1 MKDYF
6 SILHLVPS
14 LVISPTEVESAWREL
29 NDSASDSQSG
39 EAAADWNEARA
50 VLSDDVLRLDHWIK
64 LKSPDEPADRSI
76 DPSLM
81 DLFSTI
87 GPAIAETEAVI
98 NRQNAATTALAKALL
113 TKEAIAAQ
121 FKIQEMLQK
130 INSAKSELIDEFSTF
145 ELQADQGKF
154 ASSQRALGQLKF
166 LKRWE
171 EQCQE
176 KLLGLIHS

>member
-6 SILHLVPS
+6 AILGLAPS
-14 LVISPTEVESAWREL
+14 LVVPVSEIEAAWRNL
-29 NDSASDSQSG
+29 NDTAAESESG
-39 EAAADWNEARA
+39 ETSPDWNEARA
-50 VLSDDVLRLDHWIK
+50 VLSDDVRRLEHWLK
-64 LKSPDEPADRSI
+64 LKAPDEPADRSI

-81 DLFSTI
+81 DLFSAI
-87 GPAIAETEAVI
+87 GPAIAETESVI
-98 NRQNAATTALAKALL
+98 TRQNSATTALAKALL

-121 FKIQEMLQK
+121 LQVQEMLQK
-130 INSAKSELIDEFSTF
+130 VGTAKSVLTAGFPCF
-145 ELQADQGKF
+145 EE
-154 ASSQRALGQLKF
+154 ASRHGDFTAATRALGQLKF

>member
-6 SILHLVPS
+6 AILNLAPS
-14 LVISPTEVESAWREL
+14 LVVSTKEVEAAWRAL
-29 NDSASDSQSG
+29 NDGATDSESG
-39 EAAADWNEARA
+39 ETSPDWNEARA
-50 VLSDDVLRLDHWIK
+50 VLSDDVRRLEHWLK
-64 LKSPDEPADRSI
+64 LKAPDEPADRSI

-81 DLFSTI
+81 DLFSAI
-87 GPAIAETEAVI
+87 GPAIATTEEVI
-98 NRQNAATTALAKALL
+98 TRQRTATTALAKALL

-121 FKIQEMLQK
+121 LQIQEMLQK
-130 INSAKSELIDEFSTF
+130 TGAAKSALIDQFPQF
-145 ELQADQGKF
+145 EDEASQGKF
-154 ASSQRALGQLKF
+154 TSASRSLGQLKF

>member
-6 SILHLVPS
+6 SILNLSPS
-14 LVISPTEVESAWREL
+14 LVVTPTEVEAAWRAL
-29 NDSASDSQSG
+29 NDSPSDSKSE
-39 EAAADWNEARA
+39 EAAADWNEARS

-64 LKSPDEPADRSI
+64 QQAPDDPADRSI

-87 GPAIAETEAVI
+87 GPAIAETEGVI
-98 NRQNAATTALAKALL
+98 NRQKAATTALAKALL

-121 FKIQEMLQK
+121 LQIQEMLRK
-130 INSAKSELIDEFSTF
+130 ISSSKSVLIDEFLTF
-145 ELQADQGKF
+145 ESQAAQGEF

>member
-6 SILHLVPS
+6 SILDLAPS
-14 LVISPTEVESAWREL
+14 LVIAPTDVEAAWRAL
-29 NDSASDSQSG
+29 NDLASDSQS
-39 EAAADWNEARA
+39 EETASDWNEARA
-50 VLSDDVLRLDHWIK
+50 ALSDDVLRLDHWIK
-64 LKSPDEPADRSI
+64 LKAPDEPADRSI

-81 DLFSTI
+81 DLFSKI

-121 FKIQEMLQK
+121 LQIQEMLLK
-130 INSAKSELIDEFSTF
+130 INSAKSELIDEFPAF
-145 ELQADQGKF
+145 ESQAARGGF